1 MQFPPNSSQH
11 SEKNLSK
18 PCEASCLEAVN
29 IMRNLCL
36 SLSQPQAL
44 TSSTNLLSVSE
55 TISLITFIGCDAC
68 EAEFEHYCPHCGPP
82 TIVEDSPVPAEDPH
96 TAMKTLPPIL
106 QIVKSPIHGWGVFAR
121 QELKP
126 NLWFGPYKGQRLSA
140 KELKGMKDSGYS
152 FQVLV

>member
-1 MQFPPNSSQH
+1 
-11 SEKNLSK
+11 
-18 PCEASCLEAVN
+18 
-29 IMRNLCL
+29 MRNLLL

-44 TSSTNLLSVSE
+44 TSITNLLCLRE
-55 TISLITFIGCDAC
+55 TISLITFTGCDAC

-82 TIVEDSPVPAEDPH
+82 TIVEDTPVPEGDPQ
-96 TAMKTLPPIL
+96 TAMKTLPPML

-126 NLWFGPYKGQRLSA
+126 NLRFGPYKGQRLSA